1 MKGPASSLPVA
12 HRQTRWRH
20 ARIWAFIA
28 TLTALCVVVGATLTA
43 PMESI
48 AVSPFTIP
56 FVVVVLVSALCEW
69 CMFEIFFRADSQTFS
84 LSELSV
90 AVGLAYMS
98 PRTFIPAQIIGLG
111 IVYILRRA
119 TPVRAAFNLVAGTLT
134 TLLSFAI
141 VQRLVVSFSEPG
153 PTVGHLKKHG
163 YPQQAPDRPLVWFSI
178 LAALLICTP
187 ISSVLVSTV
196 RSIAERRWI
205 FADAPR
211 LAFFAQLNAMATG
224 TVGILLVAVARPVP
238 WAAPL
243 VIGPLVLAYTAFRLY
258 AKEQSVR
265 RNVEFLYE
273 ATKTLHRSANS
284 DLSFSELLEGTR
296 SVFRAEFAMVG
307 IARTDS
313 DSWLSFGVSNDGPF
327 SNPGWSPTWTPD
339 ADQPRLIVADDGL
352 QASAFLEDLGVTHA
366 LVRRLRSETRLLGIL
381 VIADRVGGSDGFS
394 DEQRY
399 LFDLLADQIAV
410 ELENTHLERSLSVLT
425 KLEEKV
431 RHQANHDS
439 LTGLA
444 NRALLSRALSESGP
458 DRRTVLLIDL
468 DDFKTINDSLG
479 HGVGDDVLIEVA
491 RRLRSCVSNDDLIAR
506 LGGDE
511 FAVLLAARTERNSL
525 DVATEMA
532 LRISAGLESAM
543 HLGPNELSV
552 RGSIGVAYV
561 EAGQSLGEALR
572 NADVAMY
579 EAKRHGKG
587 THRVYAPTMVDAA
600 RERLRVA
607 TGLRQALERNEF
619 VLRYQPI
626 VDLKTMECVAVESL
640 LRWDRGELGLLMP
653 DRFISIAEESGLIVE
668 IGRWALRQACR
679 DVVGLTTPGG
689 EPLSLAVNVAARQ
702 LLEPRFVVELG
713 DALADSRMATDRLIV
728 EFTETTALTDSPIVR
743 GAARALHGHGVRL
756 ALDDF
761 GTGYSSLAAIHGLP
775 LDSVKIDKLF
785 VSTDDLSLARAI
797 VALAKSLGLTAVAEG
812 IEHVGQRDAL
822 TAMGCDRAQ
831 GFAFSPA
838 VPLNE
843 LPALLARPFDLAGP
857 IPISPCGVRS

>member
-1 MKGPASSLPVA
+1 MKGLTSSLPVA
-12 HRQTRWRH
+12 HRVSLWRH

-28 TLTALCVVVGATLTA
+28 LLAALCVGVGSTLTT
-43 PMESI
+43 PTESL
-48 AVSPFTIP
+48 ARSPFVIP
-56 FVVVVLVSALCEW
+56 FIAVVLVSALCEW

-90 AVGLAYMS
+90 AVGLAYVS
-98 PRTFIPAQIIGLG
+98 PRTFIPAQIVGLG
-111 IVYILRRA
+111 IVYVFRRA

-141 VQRLVVSFSEPG
+141 AQRLVVALREFG
-153 PTVGHLKKHG
+153 PSITRNDQHLHV
-163 YPQQAPDRPLVWFSI
+163 QQAPDHPLLWFSI

-196 RSIAERRWI
+196 RSIAERQWT

-243 VIGPLVLAYTAFRLY
+243 VIGPLILAYTAFRMY
-258 AKEQSVR
+258 AYEQSVR

-313 DSWLSFGVSNDGPF
+313 DSWLSFGVSNSGPSSRPEWSPAWIPTADEPQLITSGDGPQE
-327 SNPGWSPTWTPD
+327 SS
-339 ADQPRLIVADDGL
+339 
-352 QASAFLEDLGVTHA
+352 FLEDLGVAHA
-366 LVRRLRSETRLLGIL
+366 LVRRLRSESRMLGML
-381 VIADRVGGSDGFS
+381 VVADRVGGSQGFTN
-394 DEQRY
+394 EQRY

-425 KLEEKV
+425 KLEEQV

-444 NRALLSRALSESGP
+444 NRSLLSRALSESGP

-491 RRLRSCVSNDDLIAR
+491 DRLRKCVSDEDLIAR

-525 DVATEMA
+525 DLATEMA
-532 LRISAGLESAM
+532 LRISAGLKPAM
-543 HLGPNELSV
+543 HFGSHELSV

-561 EAGQSLGEALR
+561 EAGQSLGDALR

-579 EAKRHGKG
+579 EAKRNGKG
-587 THRVYAPTMVDAA
+587 THRVYVPTMVDAA
-600 RERLRVA
+600 RERLGMA

-626 VDLKTMECVAVESL
+626 VDLQTMECVAVESL
-640 LRWDRGELGLLMP
+640 LRWDRSEHGLVLP
-653 DRFISIAEESGLIVE
+653 NRFISLAEESGLIVE
-668 IGRWALRQACR
+668 IGRWALLQACR

-702 LLEPRFVVELG
+702 LLEPSFVIELEA
-713 DALADSRMATDRLIV
+713 ALAESRMSANRLTV

-743 GAARALHGHGVRL
+743 STAIALHDHGVRL

-797 VALAKSLGLTAVAEG
+797 VALSKSLGLTAVAEG
-812 IEHVGQRDAL
+812 IEHVGQREAL

-838 VPLNE
+838 VPLHE
-843 LPALLARPFDLAGP
+843 LPALLSRPFDPGLSTPVSA
-857 IPISPCGVRS
+857 CGVR

>member
-1 MKGPASSLPVA
+1 MAPTESL
-12 HRQTRWRH
+12 
-20 ARIWAFIA
+20 AR
-28 TLTALCVVVGATLTA
+28 
-43 PMESI
+43 
-48 AVSPFTIP
+48 SPFVIP
-56 FVVVVLVSALCEW
+56 FVAVVLVSALCEW

-90 AVGLAYMS
+90 AVGLAYVS
-98 PRTFIPAQIIGLG
+98 PRTFIPAQIVGLG
-111 IVYILRRA
+111 IVYLIRRA

-141 VQRLVVSFSEPG
+141 VQRLVVALREFG
-153 PTVGHLKKHG
+153 PSLTRNDRHLRI
-163 YPQQAPDRPLVWFSI
+163 QQAPDHPLLWFSI

-196 RSIAERRWI
+196 RSIAERQWT

-211 LAFFAQLNAMATG
+211 LALFAQLNAMATG
-224 TVGILLVAVARPVP
+224 TVGILLVAVTRPVP

-243 VIGPLVLAYTAFRLY
+243 VIGPLILAYTAFRLY
-258 AKEQSVR
+258 ANEQSVR
-265 RNVEFLYE
+265 RSVEFLYE

-296 SVFRAEFAMVG
+296 SVFRAEFALVG
-307 IARTDS
+307 IARVDS
-313 DSWLSFGVSNDGPF
+313 DSWLSFGVSNDGP
-327 SNPGWSPTWTPD
+327 SSRPEWSPAWTPT
-339 ADQPRLIVADDGL
+339 ADEPQLITTEDGL
-352 QASAFLEDLGVTHA
+352 PVSSFLEDLGVTHA
-366 LVRRLRSETRLLGIL
+366 LVRRLRSETRVLGVL
-381 VIADRVGGSDGFS
+381 VVADRVGGSQGFTE
-394 DEQRY
+394 EQRY

-425 KLEEKV
+425 KLEEQV
-431 RHQANHDS
+431 RYQANHDS

-491 RRLRSCVSNDDLIAR
+491 RRLRECVSNEDLIAR

-525 DVATEMA
+525 DSATEMA
-532 LRISAGLESAM
+532 LRISAGLEPAM
-543 HLGPNELSV
+543 HLGSHELSV

-561 EAGQSLGEALR
+561 EAGQSLGDALR

-579 EAKRHGKG
+579 EAKRNGKG
-587 THRVYAPTMVDAA
+587 THRVYVPTMVDAA
-600 RERLRVA
+600 RERLGMA

-626 VDLKTMECVAVESL
+626 VDLQTMECVAVESL
-640 LRWDRGELGLLMP
+640 LRWDRGELGLVMP
-653 DRFISIAEESGLIVE
+653 DRFISLAEESGLIVE

-689 EPLSLAVNVAARQ
+689 EPLALAVNVAARQ
-702 LLEPRFVVELG
+702 LLEPSFVVDLEG
-713 DALADSRMATDRLIV
+713 TLAEFRMSANRLTV

-743 GAARALHGHGVRL
+743 STAIALHEHGVRL

-775 LDSVKIDKLF
+775 LDCVKIDKLF

-797 VALAKSLGLTAVAEG
+797 VALSKSLGLTAVAEG
-812 IEHVGQRDAL
+812 IEHVGQREAL
-822 TAMGCDRAQ
+822 TAMGCDQAQ

-838 VPLNE
+838 VPLHE
-843 LPALLARPFDLAGP
+843 LPALLALPFHPGRSTPVSA
-857 IPISPCGVRS
+857 CGVR